1 MSHPKAHLKIV
12 VAERKELSTEEK
24 VGRYGLLERSEGRS
38 TAEGMIEFDQSE
50 RKFELPKAGT
60 IRAKREKSPEG
71 KKSHF
76 ERSERRVRT
85 AEGR

>member
-38 TAEGMIEFDQSE
+38 TAEGMIE
-50 RKFELPKAGT
+50 P
-60 IRAKREKSPEG
+60 KREK
-71 KKSHF
+71 
-76 ERSERRVRT
+76 VRT
-85 AEGR
+85 AEGRYNSSEAREYS